1 MSAQANESTIM
12 SREKII
18 NNVIMDFHTASI
30 LRLIPILESE
40 PSTPE
45 MHAPL
50 SALNQMYDF
59 NLFPEDS
66 AIKFGILKIKIAD
79 TPMLT
84 QPQVL
89 DSSNDNSGSMADC
102 CNDGKS
108 KMEHAIHTLK
118 NIVTAVAKS
127 EHASVTMG
135 TYSFDDTVET
145 IFQDAKITKDNA
157 AELRTNL
164 DQLHPRNGTDLNQA
178 LEMQA
183 TRSRE
188 RYAANP
194 SVRQTNIT
202 MTDGQA
208 NQGKTTL
215 YSEMTSQVAP
225 NCTNIFIGF
234 GNDHNASG
242 LQQLAD
248 AQPNGSYFYV
258 AEIEKAGLVFGE
270 VIHQMLYTALTDITI
285 ELTDAEIY
293 DYKTNT
299 WQTQLKIP
307 SIVSEATKTYHIRSA
322 TPHLVSAKISAQ
334 SAVHNETE
342 PSLISDDN
350 TCLPL
355 LLNCDT
361 NEINLTDL
369 SVYMLRQRT
378 QELMFKS
385 HQHSLLGHRDPE
397 AGKAIRTEMTQYLNF
412 MQQFAKERNLE
423 DDDMLKTLIADITI
437 ILQTFNG
444 PKAAMYSAARTGSQ
458 GRQTSNNV
466 SYVPPEDM
474 AVRRRYNRAPNGL
487 RRQNARN
494 GFNEDQDDQY
504 DEEDLDMLGIMPS
517 MPPPLMHQLSRTNT
531 TPRQMTMMREMS
543 QGGCHIAELEDGEQ
557 EEQEQEQEQPMMP
570 PQAMSKSEEAE
581 ESYAGHGV

>member
-1 MSAQANESTIM
+1 MSAQATESTIIM

-18 NNVIMDFHTASI
+18 NNVTMDFHTASI
-30 LRLIPILESE
+30 PRLIPILESE
-40 PSTPE
+40 PSTAE

-50 SALNQMYDF
+50 APLNQMYDF
-59 NLFPEDS
+59 NLFPEDP

-89 DSSNDNSGSMADC
+89 DSSNDNSGSMADR

-127 EHASVTMG
+127 EQASITMG

-145 IFQDAKITKDNA
+145 IFQDTKITKDNV

-178 LEMQA
+178 LEIQA
-183 TRSRE
+183 ARSRE
-188 RYAANP
+188 RYAVNP
-194 SVRQTNIT
+194 NVRQTNIT
-202 MTDGQA
+202 MTDGQT

-215 YSEMTSQVAP
+215 YSEMSNQVAL

-234 GNDHNASG
+234 GNDHNAAG

-258 AEIEKAGLVFGE
+258 AEIEKACLVFGE

-307 SIVSEATKTYHIRSA
+307 SIVSEATKTYHIRSVA
-322 TPHLVSAKISAQ
+322 PHLVSAKIIAQ
-334 SAVHNETE
+334 SAVHDETE

-350 TCLPL
+350 ACLPPL
-355 LLNCDT
+355 INCDT

-412 MQQFAKERNLE
+412 MQQFAKEQNLE
-423 DDDMLKTLIADITI
+423 EDDMLKTLIADIII

-474 AVRRRYNRAPNGL
+474 AVRRRYNRSPHGL

-504 DEEDLDMLGIMPS
+504 DEEDLDVLGIMPS
-517 MPPPLMHQLSRTNT
+517 MPPPLMPQLSRTNT

-543 QGGCHIAELEDGEQ
+543 QGGCHIAELEDAEQ
-557 EEQEQEQEQPMMP
+557 EEQEQPMMP
-570 PQAMSKSEEAE
+570 PQAISKCEEEE
-581 ESYAGHGV
+581 ESEAVCGV